1 MPWIWRGLGR
11 DNKSVEDSEFLLVIQ
26 ESPNGTCKDIWLLL
40 KPHCAAN
47 KLLLVLGFPHSSP
60 SCLDVVEFKEDYWG
74 SRAFN
79 IIKYGI
85 GLLGGEGSP
94 LTSEEHGNPT
104 PLIKNPSS
112 KQQWEI
118 SHFEDSDTKVYV
130 SPVYS
135 IYYQVP
141 LCPRL
146 WIWLTQYPLLHP
158 TYLIISWM
166 EKLLSIQMIM
176 KLFTPF
182 ILLAC
187 IVILFVSMVFTIH
200 LYPHV

>member
-1 MPWIWRGLGR
+1 MRPEHTHIHNIVTHQVQNLIPIMKTANEYPVLMCTLWLPEDAETLSKLWHQKRKMTKYVKTHWLTQ
-11 DNKSVEDSEFLLVIQ
+11 DNHPSITE
-26 ESPNGTCKDIWLLL
+26 PNI
-40 KPHCAAN
+40 
-47 KLLLVLGFPHSSP
+47 
-60 SCLDVVEFKEDYWG
+60 
-74 SRAFN
+74 

-85 GLLGGEGSP
+85 GLLSGEGSP